1 MLRRLRD
8 RLEFTRGLGF
18 RLGTL
23 LSVAILPLGLISLIQ
38 NLNLARE
45 AERSA
50 EIALMGRTASAAAGE
65 RALLQSALGSA
76 DALGPAGH
84 DGELSFGPGHARC
97 RSSVMPMA
105 SPASAMAS
113 LMIFTVTRCTRSS
126 PCITRA
132 MI

>member
-76 DALGPAGH
+76 DALGPAVLEAL
-84 DGELSFGPGHARC
+84 DRPQVCAD
-97 RSSVMPMA
+97 
-105 SPASAMAS
+105 
-113 LMIFTVTRCTRSS
+113 LMRNFIERNPR
-126 PCITRA
+126 
-132 MI
+132 

>member
-50 EIALMGRTASAAAGE
+50 EIALMGRTASAAE
-65 RALLQSALGSA
+65 WR
-76 DALGPAGH
+76 
-84 DGELSFGPGHARC
+84 
-97 RSSVMPMA
+97 
-105 SPASAMAS
+105 
-113 LMIFTVTRCTRSS
+113 MISS
-126 PCITRA
+126 PSSRLPDS
-132 MI
+132 